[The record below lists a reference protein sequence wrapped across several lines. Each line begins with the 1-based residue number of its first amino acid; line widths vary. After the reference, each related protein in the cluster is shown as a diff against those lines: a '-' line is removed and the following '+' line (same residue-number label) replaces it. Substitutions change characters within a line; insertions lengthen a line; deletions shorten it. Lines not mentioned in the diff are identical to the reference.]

1 MKILVIACDK
11 SGYPAMIKYTTE
23 NSTNHEFI
31 KIIKA
36 PCLGSVK
43 ESDILEA
50 LEGKCD
56 RILLVGCPIDSC
68 FHQNG
73 SRFAQRRV
81 NRINHLLEEAGIT
94 KRVAISF
101 VTAEKISE
109 IKRTLDLISSTP
121 VQEEHK
127 P

>member
-23 NSTNHEFI
+23 NTTDHELTSI
-31 KIIKA
+31 LKV

-50 LEGKCD
+50 LEGDCD
-56 RILLVGCPIDSC
+56 RVLLVGCPIDSC
-68 FHQNG
+68 FHQDG

-81 NRINHLLEEAGIT
+81 NRINHLLEEADIS
-94 KRVAISF
+94 KRVVISF

-109 IKRTLDLISSTP
+109 IKRTLDLISGTP
-121 VQEEHK
+121 AQEELK

>member
-1 MKILVIACDK
+1 MVIACDK

-23 NSTNHEFI
+23 NSNYHEFI
-31 KIIKA
+31 KIKKV

-43 ESDILEA
+43 EIDILEA
-50 LEGKCD
+50 LEEEYD
-56 RILLVGCPIDSC
+56 LVLLVGCPIDSC

-81 NRINHLLEEAGIT
+81 DRINNLLEESGVR
-94 KRVAISF
+94 KRVFISF

-109 IKRTLDLISSTP
+109 IRRTLDLISSTQA
-121 VQEEHK
+121 QEELK